1 MGRRSRARERGAAS
15 AAAPPAPAAQAPAA
29 PAREQG
35 RRSWARMLNPFHSR
49 RLSRARARNGAVV
62 FGVGAILFLLAGRAT
77 SDPAWYSS
85 AVLLAVLAVTW
96 GITAALLR
104 GDDGSG

>member
-15 AAAPPAPAAQAPAA
+15 AAAPPAPAAQAPA
-29 PAREQG
+29 REQG
-35 RRSWARMLNPFHSR
+35 RRSWARLLNPFGG

-62 FGVGAILFLLAGRAT
+62 FGVGAILFLVAGRAT

-85 AVLLAVLAVTW
+85 AVLLAILAVTW
-96 GITAALLR
+96 GIMAALLR
-104 GDDGSG
+104 GDEGSG